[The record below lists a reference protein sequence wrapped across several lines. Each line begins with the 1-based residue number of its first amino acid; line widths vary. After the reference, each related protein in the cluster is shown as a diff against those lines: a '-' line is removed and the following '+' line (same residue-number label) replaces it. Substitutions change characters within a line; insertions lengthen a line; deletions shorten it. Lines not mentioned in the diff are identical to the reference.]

1 MLFQNSSF
9 LFHGEFFWSWVLKDC
24 IQRNKVGS
32 CCVRFH
38 EAKHRTGFK
47 RYATTRNNMQLGVRT
62 DATCSIQQCCELLA
76 NNVAFVCTGLKLQK
90 RIRKS
95 LSRVHLSSFTS
106 RDHARTAKKCT
117 KKRDVQSRCFA
128 KLNLWFFVCFCFLPF
143 SMPSSLLKLPYCKR
157 K

>member
-9 LFHGEFFWSWVLKDC
+9 LFHGKFFWSWVLKDC

-38 EAKHRTGFK
+38 EAKHRAGFK
-47 RYATTRNNMQLGVRT
+47 RCATTRNNMQLGVQT

-95 LSRVHLSSFTS
+95 LSRVHLGSFTS
-106 RDHARTAKKCT
+106 RDHARRQRNVPKSVMH
-117 KKRDVQSRCFA
+117 VQSCCFA
-128 KLNLWFFVCFCFLPF
+128 KLNLWFFVCFCFFAVLDAVVVA
-143 SMPSSLLKLPYCKR
+143 
-157 K
+157 